1 MHEQIKNEP
10 KKTIVHERNQRST
23 LTGAGSQLPRTF
35 ILEEYF
41 RKSIRNGSKPFGLR
55 RYQEFR
61 LDKCLFEIR
70 GINFFSNFQI
80 TIKIISLTMN
90 IPTYTTITNS

>member
-10 KKTIVHERNQRST
+10 KKTILHERNQRST

-41 RKSIRNGSKPFGLR
+41 RKSIRNESKPFILR
-55 RYQEFR
+55 RYQECF
-61 LDKCLFEIR
+61 DKCLFEIR
-70 GINFFSNFQI
+70 GINFF
-80 TIKIISLTMN
+80 
-90 IPTYTTITNS
+90 